1 MYTNKKLLILFIAFI
16 LGSSGCS
23 KNDVTCFYC
32 ESPTI
37 RMTGVK
43 NGKKNI
49 VDYSLKQNLVSC
61 SIDSSNYRCYYYDTV
76 YNDTLHFLI
85 FKETECFFTENIPA
99 TGKNLESFYYSSYC
113 KKK

>member
-1 MYTNKKLLILFIAFI
+1 
-16 LGSSGCS
+16 
-23 KNDVTCFYC
+23 V
-32 ESPTI
+32 
-37 RMTGVK
+37 TGVK
-43 NGKKNI
+43 NGIKTIIDLSIK
-49 VDYSLKQNLVSC
+49 VKLDSC
-61 SIDSSNYRCYYYDTV
+61 GIGSSNPRCYYYDTV